1 MGWTTLYITGKQDFR
16 EEVRE
21 KLEDSDLDL
30 MPGYTGTH
38 STTGEVHELYWIDDQ
53 VNLRSVKEEIG
64 SKLIWKYRLNFY
76 SSFEAFIESQNKK
89 KNARTLLT
97 DEDFALIE
105 EIKAANR

>member
-21 KLEDSDLDL
+21 KLEDTDLDL

-38 STTGEVHELYWIDDQ
+38 SMTGDVHELYWVDDQ
-53 VNLRSVKEEIG
+53 VNLRSVKEAVG

-76 SSFEAFIESQNKK
+76 SSFEAFIETQNKK
-89 KNARTLLT
+89 NTRTQFT
-97 DEDFALIE
+97 EEDLALIE
-105 EIKAANR
+105 EVKAAVR